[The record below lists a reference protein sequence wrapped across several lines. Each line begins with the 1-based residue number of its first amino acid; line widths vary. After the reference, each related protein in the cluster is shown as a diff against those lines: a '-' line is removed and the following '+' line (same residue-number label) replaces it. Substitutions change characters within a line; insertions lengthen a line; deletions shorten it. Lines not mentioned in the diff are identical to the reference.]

1 MENRQYWLALFTA
14 TTWQEFID
22 LGAEV
27 YGFNQRYFVTALR
40 TKPGDYFICYVAGLS
55 RFIAVLEIV
64 SPSYYDPTQIFSFDI
79 YPVRMKVRIV
89 EALDLETAV
98 PVKELSS
105 QLSTFQNLKT
115 PSSWA
120 MHFRNSLKQWK
131 ESDAEIVLGA
141 IRKAKKSPVVRPV
154 SKAQLAKEPQ

>member
-14 TTWQEFID
+14 TTWQEFVE

-40 TKPGDYFICYVAGLS
+40 TKPGDYFICYVAGVS
-55 RFIAVLEIV
+55 RFVGVLEIV
-64 SPSYYDPTQIFSFDI
+64 SPSYYDTTQIFSFDI
-79 YPVRMKVRIV
+79 YPVRLKVKVV

-105 QLSTFQNLKT
+105 QLSMFQNLKT

-131 ESDAEIVLGA
+131 ESDAKVVLDA
-141 IRKAKKSPVVRPV
+141 LRKAKKSPVVRPV
-154 SKAQLAKEPQ
+154 SKSQLTKEPQ